1 MTWAIVTALATVW
14 TVFAAGVILLQRR
27 SAAAT
32 LAWLLVFVFLPIVG
46 LVLYRLL
53 GPLRLQRKH
62 LRRRVGRR
70 IVDDA
75 M

>member
-1 MTWAIVTALATVW
+1 MTWVILMVTTAATVW

-27 SAAAT
+27 SATAT

-53 GPLRLQRKH
+53 GPLRLQR
-62 LRRRVGRR
+62 
-70 IVDDA
+70 
-75 M
+75 